1 MEVPGGTLAPAA
13 AASNSGSH
21 RHTRIEKSF
30 LTCNSRAIH
39 FNSRPAY
46 APSGRESDA
55 GNEFGQPLSGYW
67 IFTAKMIT
75 ADCPGVRVPTVAL
88 MVPAVPFAGAVIVP
102 TVVLAAGLLLYTV
115 KAGVASLTTTL
126 VMLAVPAFVAVIR

>member
-1 MEVPGGTLAPAA
+1 MFPEAHWRLKLPHTTAA
-13 AASNSGSH
+13 ATGTRGLRRVFSPALQGQIDSYRTRRASSYESATPGSDFQ
-21 RHTRIEKSF
+21 S
-30 LTCNSRAIH
+30 LVRA
-39 FNSRPAY
+39 
-46 APSGRESDA
+46 
-55 GNEFGQPLSGYW
+55 YW

-126 VMLAVPAFVAVIR
+126 VTLAVPALVAVIR